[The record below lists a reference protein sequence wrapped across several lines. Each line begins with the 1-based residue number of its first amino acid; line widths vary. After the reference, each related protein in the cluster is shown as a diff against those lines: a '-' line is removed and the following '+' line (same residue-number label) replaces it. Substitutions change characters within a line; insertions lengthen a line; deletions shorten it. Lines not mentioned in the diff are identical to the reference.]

1 MVSADVQRYVKINCG
16 MLGVRCDMGAFL
28 KEYLVVFTI
37 TITMS
42 SSYCILNFSC
52 NYNTG
57 WSKKRRGVRI
67 GPNTTYGMLK

>member
-1 MVSADVQRYVKINCG
+1 MVIADVQRYVKINCG

-42 SSYCILNFSC
+42 SSY
-52 NYNTG
+52 
-57 WSKKRRGVRI
+57 
-67 GPNTTYGMLK
+67 